1 MTQVTNHITFLMV
14 GLYCGGGD
22 TSVPL
27 ARANPQAL
35 DAYQLLSMYIFVC
48 VDVLKYGAFVFG
60 NYSGDMDR

>member
-1 MTQVTNHITFLMV
+1 MA
-14 GLYCGGGD
+14 GLYYGGED

-27 ARANPQAL
+27 PRANPQAL
-35 DAYQLLSMYIFVC
+35 DVYQLLSLYIFVC